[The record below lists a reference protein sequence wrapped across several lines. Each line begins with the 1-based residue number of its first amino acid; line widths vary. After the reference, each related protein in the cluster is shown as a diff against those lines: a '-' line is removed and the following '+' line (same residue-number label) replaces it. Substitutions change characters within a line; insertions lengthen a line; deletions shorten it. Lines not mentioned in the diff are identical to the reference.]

1 MSNDKEPTDFQSPVK
16 ILMVASL
23 ASSLRNFR
31 GNLILEMI
39 NRGHEVHVAAPNLF
53 KDKASTE
60 WLEKAGAIA
69 HNIYLSRASL
79 SPFNELRT
87 IVSLLQIM
95 LKVRPELFF
104 GYTIKPVIWGL
115 IVSSW
120 CKIPQRVGLISGLG
134 YTFSSKKNKTF
145 KLISYISQMLYRTAI
160 RRSTLVFFQNPDD
173 LNVFRDLGIISPAQ
187 NVALING
194 SGVDL
199 NFFPEKPMPPLPLR
213 CLFIGRLLE
222 DKGVREYAETA
233 KVIGES
239 YADVHFTLVGGLNE
253 RPGSISAQ
261 EVNRWVL
268 NKNLRWE
275 GELDD
280 VRTAITDSHLLV
292 LPSYREGTPRA
303 VLEAMSMGR
312 PVIVTDVPGC
322 RETVIDG
329 YNGFKVPVRDV
340 AGIVRSIEKF
350 IHTPDNLMKM
360 GKAGRN
366 LAIRKYDVHKVNK
379 VMVSKMKL

>member
-1 MSNDKEPTDFQSPVK
+1 MSNDKEPTDFPSPVK

-134 YTFSSKKNKTF
+134 
-145 KLISYISQMLYRTAI
+145 
-160 RRSTLVFFQNPDD
+160 
-173 LNVFRDLGIISPAQ
+173 
-187 NVALING
+187 
-194 SGVDL
+194 
-199 NFFPEKPMPPLPLR
+199 
-213 CLFIGRLLE
+213 
-222 DKGVREYAETA
+222 
-233 KVIGES
+233 
-239 YADVHFTLVGGLNE
+239 
-253 RPGSISAQ
+253 
-261 EVNRWVL
+261 
-268 NKNLRWE
+268 
-275 GELDD
+275 
-280 VRTAITDSHLLV
+280 
-292 LPSYREGTPRA
+292 
-303 VLEAMSMGR
+303 
-312 PVIVTDVPGC
+312 
-322 RETVIDG
+322 
-329 YNGFKVPVRDV
+329 
-340 AGIVRSIEKF
+340 
-350 IHTPDNLMKM
+350 
-360 GKAGRN
+360 
-366 LAIRKYDVHKVNK
+366 
-379 VMVSKMKL
+379 